1 MVRQVLAVD
10 EEAPAPV
17 HRLAYACAE
26 DPAHAPPP
34 TLREET
40 LLEEDRAATD
50 RRRASLKL
58 GPFARDG
65 LGLAFS
71 GGGVRAASFQ
81 SGVLWRMA
89 ELSLLP
95 KKHQRF
101 VLRLLPRVLREGAL
115 RPLPLFGRGQ
125 PVPDAPAVREPC
137 EIRPRPRRGAPR
149 GARRGARRGDA
160 AEVEPRGGAH
170 QPEAR
175 GGVILPVLRS
185 TFLFLADTPSP
196 RPRHRRDTND

>member
-1 MVRQVLAVD
+1 MVRQVLAFD
-10 EEAPAPV
+10 EENPTPV

-58 GPFARDG
+58 GPFERDG

-89 ELSLLP
+89 ELNLLKEVDHLSAVGDASP
-95 KKHQRF
+95 KSGDVQSAGRAAKIHQRF

-115 RPLPLFGRGQ
+115 RALSLFGRG
-125 PVPDAPAVREPC
+125 
-137 EIRPRPRRGAPR
+137 
-149 GARRGARRGDA
+149 
-160 AEVEPRGGAH
+160 
-170 QPEAR
+170 
-175 GGVILPVLRS
+175 
-185 TFLFLADTPSP
+185 
-196 RPRHRRDTND
+196 

>member
-10 EEAPAPV
+10 EEDPTPV

-34 TLREET
+34 TLLEET

-58 GPFARDG
+58 GPFERDG

-81 SGVLWRMA
+81 SGVLY
-89 ELSLLP
+89 
-95 KKHQRF
+95 
-101 VLRLLPRVLREGAL
+101 G
-115 RPLPLFGRGQ
+115 
-125 PVPDAPAVREPC
+125 PV
-137 EIRPRPRRGAPR
+137 
-149 GARRGARRGDA
+149 
-160 AEVEPRGGAH
+160 
-170 QPEAR
+170 
-175 GGVILPVLRS
+175 
-185 TFLFLADTPSP
+185 
-196 RPRHRRDTND
+196 

>member
-10 EEAPAPV
+10 EEAPTPV

-34 TLREET
+34 TLLEET

-58 GPFARDG
+58 GPFERDG

-89 ELSLLP
+89 ELNLLP
-95 KKHQRF
+95 
-101 VLRLLPRVLREGAL
+101 
-115 RPLPLFGRGQ
+115 
-125 PVPDAPAVREPC
+125 
-137 EIRPRPRRGAPR
+137 
-149 GARRGARRGDA
+149 
-160 AEVEPRGGAH
+160 
-170 QPEAR
+170 
-175 GGVILPVLRS
+175 
-185 TFLFLADTPSP
+185 TPSP
-196 RPRHRRDTND
+196 RHQ

>member
-10 EEAPAPV
+10 EEAPTPV

-34 TLREET
+34 TLLEET

-58 GPFARDG
+58 GPFERDG

-89 ELSLLP
+89 ELNLLKEVDHLSAVSGGGYPASALLTHISYGDEPLTAEHADSWYARKTASLIARCQDNIGYLMTFAHSQCKP
-95 KKHQRF
+95 PPGGRTYGSD
-101 VLRLLPRVLREGAL
+101 LPRSCD
-115 RPLPLFGRGQ
+115 LPGLFYYLSG
-125 PVPDAPAVREPC
+125 C
-137 EIRPRPRRGAPR
+137 
-149 GARRGARRGDA
+149 
-160 AEVEPRGGAH
+160 
-170 QPEAR
+170 
-175 GGVILPVLRS
+175 
-185 TFLFLADTPSP
+185 PS
-196 RPRHRRDTND
+196 RTSQLY

>member
-10 EEAPAPV
+10 EEAPTPV

-34 TLREET
+34 TLLEET

-58 GPFARDG
+58 GPFERDG

-89 ELSLLP
+89 ELNLLKEVDHLSAVSGGGYPASALLTHISYGDEPLTAEHADSWYARKTASLIARCQGP
-95 KKHQRF
+95 FAAAGR
-101 VLRLLPRVLREGAL
+101 AL
-115 RPLPLFGRGQ
+115 RYAVSPLRYIDGRRAGRDDRGRG
-125 PVPDAPAVREPC
+125 V
-137 EIRPRPRRGAPR
+137 
-149 GARRGARRGDA
+149 A
-160 AEVEPRGGAH
+160 AEEM
-170 QPEAR
+170 
-175 GGVILPVLRS
+175 
-185 TFLFLADTPSP
+185 
-196 RPRHRRDTND
+196 

>member
-10 EEAPAPV
+10 EEAPTPV

-34 TLREET
+34 TLVEET
-40 LLEEDRAATD
+40 LLED
-50 RRRASLKL
+50 
-58 GPFARDG
+58 
-65 LGLAFS
+65 
-71 GGGVRAASFQ
+71 
-81 SGVLWRMA
+81 
-89 ELSLLP
+89 
-95 KKHQRF
+95 
-101 VLRLLPRVLREGAL
+101 
-115 RPLPLFGRGQ
+115 
-125 PVPDAPAVREPC
+125 

-160 AEVEPRGGAH
+160 AEVVSRGGAH

-175 GGVILPVLRS
+175 GGVIIPLLRS
-185 TFLFLADTPSP
+185 PFLFLADTPSP

>member
-10 EEAPAPV
+10 EEAPTPV

-34 TLREET
+34 TLLEET

-58 GPFARDG
+58 GPFERDG

-89 ELSLLP
+89 ELNLL
-95 KKHQRF
+95 KEVDH
-101 VLRLLPRVLREGAL
+101 LS
-115 RPLPLFGRGQ
+115 
-125 PVPDAPAVREPC
+125 AVSRA
-137 EIRPRPRRGAPR
+137 PRRRSSAGSAPR
-149 GARRGARRGDA
+149 SHPPGSKEHFFIPSRHAVA
-160 AEVEPRGGAH
+160 APHRLGRTA
-170 QPEAR
+170 
-175 GGVILPVLRS
+175 
-185 TFLFLADTPSP
+185 
-196 RPRHRRDTND
+196 RHRRDT

>member
-10 EEAPAPV
+10 EEAPTPV

-34 TLREET
+34 TLLEET

-58 GPFARDG
+58 GPFERDG

-89 ELSLLP
+89 ELN
-95 KKHQRF
+95 
-101 VLRLLPRVLREGAL
+101 
-115 RPLPLFGRGQ
+115 GQ
-125 PVPDAPAVREPC
+125 SVPDAPAVRESGAA
-137 EIRPRPRRGAPR
+137 RPRPGRGAPR
-149 GARRGARRGDA
+149 AARGGACRGDA

-170 QPEAR
+170 HSEAC
-175 GGVILPVLRS
+175 GAIGVRRLSVAIITVLTRS
-185 TFLFLADTPSP
+185 TFQNLSKHAFPP
-196 RPRHRRDTND
+196 